1 MTGNE
6 ILARCLKDHG
16 VDVMFFLMGGPM
28 IDCENACHKRE
39 IRMIDVRHEQAAAMM
54 ATAYSRLRRR
64 AAVCMACSGPGAMN
78 LVTGVANALVDSAPV
93 VAIGGSS
100 PVSQSGMGAFQETDQ
115 VAVFRPITRW
125 ADRCYDPRRI
135 PEYIDAAFR
144 HAFASRPG
152 PVYLDMPGDVLYRE
166 VPDDQIR
173 WLPDG
178 NGRTHSPGDLPPRRR
193 PLGDPGLVDRA
204 AGLIAA
210 AERPILISGSGII
223 WAHAEPELRTL
234 VERARIPFYTTPQ
247 GRGVIPEDHPL
258 CFLGARGTAWRDTD
272 LVVIVGT
279 RQNYVIGFAR
289 PPRVN
294 PAARVIQI
302 DIDPEEI
309 GRNRA
314 ADCGI
319 AGDAKAV
326 LAQLVAAGEGRFH
339 AERREAWI
347 SRLAGEDEDK
357 RADLERRMSAGGRP
371 IHPLRL
377 CRELRDFLPRDA
389 VLCVDGQE
397 ILNYARSAIPFY
409 APHSLNSGPYG
420 CMGVGLPFGLGAK
433 AAMPDQ
439 LVVVLH
445 GDGSFGLNAMEL
457 DTALRHRL
465 PVVCVICNNGGWT
478 ATDRFKI
485 GRDLGFTRYDLMFG
499 PIGCHAEYVE
509 DPDEI
514 RAALERAA
522 ASGKPA
528 VVNVR
533 TDPAARAQTQRYA
546 DYST

>member
-16 VDVMFFLMGGPM
+16 VDVIFFLMGGPM
-28 IDCENACHKRE
+28 IDCENACHRHE

-54 ATAYSRLRRR
+54 ANAYSRLRRR
-64 AAVCMACSGPGAMN
+64 PAVCMACSGPGATN
-78 LVTGVANALVDSAPV
+78 LVTGVANAFVDSAPV

-125 ADRCYDPRRI
+125 AERCYDARRI
-135 PEYIDAAFR
+135 PEYVAAAFR
-144 HAFASRPG
+144 HAYGARPG

-166 VPDDQIR
+166 VPDDQVR
-173 WLPDG
+173 WATGTDG
-178 NGRTHSPGDLPPRRR
+178 SAPRRR
-193 PLGDPGLVDRA
+193 SQGDAALVERA
-204 AGLIAA
+204 AGLIADSA
-210 AERPILISGSGII
+210 RPIAISGSGVL
-223 WAHAEPELRTL
+223 WAGAEPELRAL

-272 LVVIVGT
+272 LVLVVGT
-279 RQNYVIGFAR
+279 RQNYVVGFTR

-294 PAARVIQI
+294 AAATLIQI
-302 DIDPEEI
+302 DIDPAEI
-309 GRNRA
+309 SRNRH

-326 LAQLVAAGEGRFH
+326 LEQLLAAGEGRFH
-339 AERREAWI
+339 GERREAWI
-347 SRLAGEDEDK
+347 SRLAGEDEGK
-357 RADLERRMSAGGRP
+357 RAELEQRMAAGGQP

-377 CRELRDFLPRDA
+377 CREIRDFLPRDGI
-389 VLCVDGQE
+389 LCVDGQE

-433 AAMPDQ
+433 AAMPEK

-465 PVVCVICNNGGWT
+465 PVVCVISNNGGWT
-478 ATDRFKI
+478 ATDRFKV
-485 GRDLGFTRYDLMFG
+485 GRNLGFTRYDLMFG
-499 PIGCHAEYVE
+499 AIGCHAEYVE
-509 DPDEI
+509 DPEGI
-514 RAALERAA
+514 RPALERAA
-522 ASGKPA
+522 ASGRPA

-533 TDPAARAQTQRYA
+533 TDPTARAQTQRYA